1 MAAWTAGLR
10 AELGSCNVI
19 IQEID
24 PGQTNTNMAKV
35 RTMETAGTGMNGSS
49 QLFVLN
55 LFWME
60 YESCHKN
67 DYLSTCNPSFSKV
80 FKFFLSNCC
89 CFRNIL
95 LFHSFND
102 LAMLSHLWNIFLYN

>member
-35 RTMETAGTGMNGSS
+35 RTMEATGTGMNGSS
-49 QLFVLN
+49 QLFILSR
-55 LFWME
+55 FWME
-60 YESCHKN
+60 YECCHKN
-67 DYLSTCNPSFSKV
+67 DYLSTYNPSFSKI
-80 FKFFLSNCC
+80 FKFVYQ
-89 CFRNIL
+89 
-95 LFHSFND
+95 
-102 LAMLSHLWNIFLYN
+102 LAAVLETFFYFI